1 MPDRNIDRIQDDWAA
16 RGKYPRGRN
25 MDPRTQAMIAEMFPP
40 VHHARPVTPSRTPGG
55 YSTRYLDDMS
65 DRIMGV
71 VVDGVAM
78 NSTEIAAELGVSP
91 KYVGKALAHLVE
103 VGTLRRSNA
112 SRWQKA
118 RYWRPAAAEAE

>member
-1 MPDRNIDRIQDDWAA
+1 MPDRNIDRIQQGWYEEGRYE
-16 RGKYPRGRN
+16 RGEQ
-25 MDPRTQAMIAEMFPP
+25 MHHRTRAMIAQMFPP

-55 YSTRYLDDMS
+55 YSTRYLDDMT

-71 VVDGVAM
+71 VVDGVTM